1 MPMNWFVLRVQAGK
15 EDQVKEALERR
26 VRAGGMGAVA
36 VSDEADSEAPSNGR
50 GVIGEVLVPSERI
63 SEIRGG
69 EKKVR
74 ERKIYPGYIMVEIDT
89 DDAGNVP
96 EDAWFLVRETPGI
109 GDFLGAGRRP
119 SPMSKRDVDKVLG
132 EAEQK
137 EEAPK
142 VQIGFSVGEGVRIK
156 EGPFEN
162 FDGMVEEVIPAK
174 GLVRVVVTIFGR
186 PTPVELEYWQVER
199 I

>member
-15 EDQVKEALERR
+15 EDQVKETLERR
-26 VRAGGMGAVA
+26 LRASGIVAAADAEGAEGESGA
-36 VSDEADSEAPSNGR
+36 SDS
-50 GVIGEVLVPSERI
+50 GVVGKVLVPSERI

-74 ERKIYPGYIMVEIDT
+74 ERNIYPGYIMVEIDT
-89 DDAGNVP
+89 NDAGEVP
-96 EDAWFLVRETPGI
+96 EDAWFLIRETPGI

-119 SPMSKRDVDKVLG
+119 SPMSKKDVDKVLG
-132 EAEQK
+132 EAERK
-137 EEAPK
+137 EETPK
-142 VQIGFSVGEGVRIK
+142 VQIGFAVGEGVRIK

-162 FDGMVEEVIPAK
+162 FDGVVEEVIPGK

>member
-15 EDQVKEALERR
+15 EDQVKETLERR
-26 VRAGGMGAVA
+26 LRASGIVAAADAEGAEGESGA
-36 VSDEADSEAPSNGR
+36 SDS
-50 GVIGEVLVPSERI
+50 GVVGKVLVPSERI

-74 ERKIYPGYIMVEIDT
+74 ERNIYPGYIMVEIDT
-89 DDAGNVP
+89 NDAGEVP
-96 EDAWFLVRETPGI
+96 EDAWFLIRETPGI

-119 SPMSKRDVDKVLG
+119 SPMSKKDVDKVLG
-132 EAEQK
+132 EAERK
-137 EEAPK
+137 EETPK
-142 VQIGFSVGEGVRIK
+142 VQIGFAVGEGVRIK

-162 FDGMVEEVIPAK
+162 FDGVVEEVIPAK